1 MKATYFGAN
10 GWLLEIAGLRVLLDP
25 WLVGPLNF
33 GGAAWLIEGHQPHDW
48 PVPTDLDLLLL
59 TQGLADHAHPE
70 TLALLPK
77 TLPVLGSAGA
87 VVVARRI
94 GFTDTTVLRP
104 GEVRQ
109 HGNLQ
114 LRATAGAAVP
124 QIENG
129 YLLEE
134 LTGLQELSGAGAS
147 LYVEPHGFLDRALPA
162 RPVTAVITPVVDLA
176 LPVGAPFVRGRAVVP
191 ELLER
196 FTPAWLLASSAG
208 GGVRF
213 DGLLNR
219 LLRAEAAPA
228 DLEAQLARRHPPTRF
243 VDPDPGH
250 CYELSPR

>member
-1 MKATYFGAN
+1 VKATYFGAN

-25 WLVGPLNF
+25 WLVGPLSF
-33 GGAAWLIEGHQPHDW
+33 GGATWLIEGHQPQDW

-59 TQGLADHAHPE
+59 TQGLADHAHPA

-77 TLPVLGSAGA
+77 TLPVVGSAGA

-94 GFTDTTVLRP
+94 GFSDTTVLRP

-109 HGNLQ
+109 LGDLEV
-114 LRATAGAAVP
+114 RATAGAAVP
-124 QIENG
+124 QVENG
-129 YLLEE
+129 YLL
-134 LTGLQELSGAGAS
+134 QELAGAAAS
-147 LYVEPHGFLDRALPA
+147 LYVEPHGFLDGSLPA
-162 RPVTAVITPVVDLA
+162 RPLTAVITPVVDLA
-176 LPVGAPFVRGRAVVP
+176 LPVGAPFVRGRAVVA

-213 DGLLNR
+213 EGLLNR
-219 LLRAEAAPA
+219 LLKAEAAPA
-228 DLEAQLARRHPPTRF
+228 DLGAQLARRHPPTRF

-250 CYELSPR
+250 CYELAPR

>member
-25 WLVGPLNF
+25 WLVGPRRF
-33 GGAAWLIEGHQPHDW
+33 GGAAWLIEGRQPREW
-48 PVPTDLDLLLL
+48 PVPADLDLLLL

-70 TLALLPK
+70 TLARLPK

-94 GFTDTTVLRP
+94 GFGDTTVLRP
-104 GEVRQ
+104 GEVWQR
-109 HGNLQ
+109 HDLQ
-114 LRATAGAAVP
+114 VRASAGAAVP
-124 QIENG
+124 QVENG
-129 YLLEE
+129 YLL
-134 LTGLQELSGAGAS
+134 QETAGAGGS
-147 LYVEPHGFLDRALPA
+147 LYVEPHGFLDRSLP
-162 RPVTAVITPVVDLA
+162 PQPLTAVITPVIDLS
-176 LPVGAPFVRGRAVVP
+176 LPVGGPFVRGRAVVP

-196 FTPAWLLASSAG
+196 FSPAWLLASSAG

-213 DGLLNR
+213 SGLLDR
-219 LLRAEAAPA
+219 LLRAEPAPA

>member
-33 GGAAWLIEGHQPHDW
+33 GGAAWLIEGRQPHDW

-77 TLPVLGSAGA
+77 NLPVLGSAGA

-109 HGNLQ
+109 HGDLQ
-114 LRATAGAAVP
+114 VQATAGAAVP

-129 YLLEE
+129 YLLEA
-134 LTGLQELSGAGAS
+134 LAGAGAS
-147 LYVEPHGFLDRALPA
+147 LYVEPHGFLDRSLPA

-191 ELLER
+191 ELVER
-196 FTPAWLLASSAG
+196 FSPAWLLASSAG

-213 DGLLNR
+213 AGLLNQ

>member
-25 WLVGPLNF
+25 WLVGPLRF
-33 GGAAWLIEGHQPHDW
+33 GGAAWLIEGRQPLEW
-48 PVPTDLDLLLL
+48 PVPADLDLLLL

-70 TLALLPK
+70 TLARLPK

-94 GFTDTTVLRP
+94 GFGDTTVLRP
-104 GEVRQ
+104 GEVWQR
-109 HGNLQ
+109 HDLQ
-114 LRATAGAAVP
+114 VRASAGAAVP
-124 QIENG
+124 QVENG
-129 YLLEE
+129 YLL
-134 LTGLQELSGAGAS
+134 QETAGAGGS
-147 LYVEPHGFLDRALPA
+147 LYVEPHGFLDRSLP
-162 RPVTAVITPVVDLA
+162 PQPLTAVITPVIDLS
-176 LPVGAPFVRGRAVVP
+176 LLVGGPFVRGRAVVP

-196 FTPAWLLASSAG
+196 FSPAWLLASSEG
-208 GGVRF
+208 WIEGWGVRF
-213 DGLLNR
+213 SGLLDR
-219 LLRAEAAPA
+219 LLRAEPAPA